1 MIVQISLIKDGDEIF
16 TLSRRF
22 KIPHTRLPNNPATA
36 SKKADAQII
45 ETGHSGANGTDAVMI
60 SFQATMLSMTNNFL
74 QAQQQV
80 MLAYLNCRSA
90 PSSMSSAHQSGLP
103 ILQTH
108 YQSTQAEL
116 PTVFPIQEAEAPFDI
131 AQVNTPAAT
140 CEVKFNALPARIE
153 PESIAIGAGQDQI
166 GVEAPKSAEELI
178 SAFIGLVSERT
189 GYPAEML
196 DPALDL
202 ESDLGIDSIK
212 RVEILSNFRK
222 LLPESWQEKFE
233 GDLEEIGGLR
243 TLDAISEWIRKIP
256 L

>member
-1 MIVQISLIKDGDEIF
+1 M
-16 TLSRRF
+16 LSRRF
-22 KIPHTRLPNNPATA
+22 KIPDTRLPSNPTTA
-36 SKKADAQII
+36 SKKTGAQII
-45 ETGHSGANGTDAVMI
+45 ETRSNNAHGTDAVMI
-60 SFQATMLSMTNNFL
+60 SFQETMLSMTNNFL

-90 PSSMSSAHQSGLP
+90 PYSMPSVHQPGLP
-103 ILQTH
+103 ILQ
-108 YQSTQAEL
+108 STQSAL
-116 PTVFPIQEAEAPFDI
+116 PTVLPVQDAEAPFGM
-131 AQVNTPAAT
+131 AQVEAPADP
-140 CEVKFNALPARIE
+140 CEVNSNALPARTE
-153 PESIAIGAGQDQI
+153 PESTETGAGQNQI
-166 GVEAPKSAEELI
+166 EDKAPKSAEELI

-222 LLPESWQEKFE
+222 LLPESLQEKFE